1 MLESVN
7 VKGAAREPLA
17 PHPLLIDVD
26 PHARAL
32 EDGDLNLKHLASQ
45 VSYRPTA

>member
-1 MLESVN
+1 MLGLWGCGQAPV
-7 VKGAAREPLA
+7 P

-32 EDGDLNLKHLASQ
+32 EDGDLNLKHLAGQ
-45 VSYRPTA
+45 VSYLPTA